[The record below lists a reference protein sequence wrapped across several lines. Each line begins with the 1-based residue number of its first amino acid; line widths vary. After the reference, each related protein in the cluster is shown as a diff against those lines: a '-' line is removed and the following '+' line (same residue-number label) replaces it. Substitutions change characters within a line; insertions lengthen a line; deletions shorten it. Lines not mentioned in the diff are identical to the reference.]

1 LTQAGIGRI
10 LVDLEKSQ
18 IVFSQGDRVEDVF
31 YIQRGKV
38 KLSVISSIGKEATI
52 AYSAREIL

>member
-10 LVDLEKSQ
+10 LVDLKKSQ